1 MSIYLQHFA
10 LAREP
15 FSIVPDPGFL
25 YPSIYHRQA
34 VAHLKYG
41 LDREGGFILLTGEV
55 GTGKTTLTRTMIKRI
70 PPHVR
75 VAYILNSKLNVADV
89 LASICDELDV
99 DLPNAS
105 ELSLTKQ
112 SFTKQCIDALN
123 RNLLAAHAEGKK
135 TLIVLEEAQNLTPE
149 VLETLRLLSNLET
162 STHKLLHILLVGQP
176 ELLDI
181 LAQQELRQLNQR
193 VVSRFHLS
201 PLDKDDLTNYINH
214 RLHRAGAKRAIFD
227 SGCAAVLFRLTG
239 GVPRLINLVCHQSL
253 VAAYSTGAQTVSPKL
268 VKQAASEILS
278 EPTNYSG
285 KKFWLLGMVVALVLG
300 AGLMYKL
307 APPELLKRV
316 FPATIQLDA
325 KEELLAAV
333 VDPSLQAVSDQ
344 PLSAFN
350 NQPLRAFNDQP
361 LRAGTMTES
370 QPAVLFD
377 EVLENGLAPLLP
389 ESIGET
395 SVEQQVSI
403 QIEQPVSQA
412 SANPF
417 VGLLALWGANAED
430 VYSEEELAAVASLT
444 MLRSEKISSADMAAL
459 EKINRPG
466 IIWLLEESGYLKSY
480 VLEQLGVSDI
490 RLQNRQGTV
499 DIPVEDFQQRWN
511 GSYLYLWRPPQSYVS
526 PLNSTNNGTGNMSNP
541 ELVDWLQVQLASLDN
556 SSDIIISGGRYTAAI
571 AQQVLGFQRQQGL
584 VADGILGRETLMR
597 LAQLSGEDVPLLR
610 EVEFREA
617 EFREAE
623 SREAN

>member
-89 LASICDELDV
+89 LASICDELDIA
-99 DLPNAS
+99 LPNAS
-105 ELSLTKQ
+105 ELALTKQ

-123 RNLLAAHAEGKK
+123 RDLLAAHAEGKK

-201 PLDKDDLTNYINH
+201 PLDKNDIANYINH
-214 RLHRAGAKRAIFD
+214 RLHRAGAKRPIFD
-227 SGCAAVLFRLTG
+227 HGCAAALFGLTG

-253 VAAYSTGAQTVSPKL
+253 VAAYSTGAQTVSAKL
-268 VKQAASEILS
+268 VKQAAREILS
-278 EPTNYSG
+278 EPKKSSG
-285 KKFWLLGMVVALVLG
+285 KTLLLLGVVVVLA
-300 AGLMYKL
+300 AGLMFKFG
-307 APPELLKRV
+307 PPELTTPV
-316 FPATIQLDA
+316 FSVLAQQDATAEALV
-325 KEELLAAV
+325 EETLTTPYNDGLEA
-333 VDPSLQAVSDQ
+333 DPSADSPQVVVMDELPQ
-344 PLSAFN
+344 PLLLEPL
-350 NQPLRAFNDQP
+350 QPEP
-361 LRAGTMTES
+361 EIE
-370 QPAVLFD
+370 P
-377 EVLENGLAPLLP
+377 ELEIEP
-389 ESIGET
+389 EPEQLKPEPIAEIP
-395 SVEQQVSI
+395 VEQDADLPPQQLPS
-403 QIEQPVSQA
+403 PVN
-412 SANPF
+412 ANPF
-417 VGLLALWGANAED
+417 VSLLGLWGVEAVD
-430 VYSEEELAAVASLT
+430 VFSQEELAGAASLT
-444 MLRSEKISSADMAAL
+444 NLRAEKISGIDVLAL

-466 IIWLLEESGYLKSY
+466 IVWLLEDSGYLKSY
-480 VLEQLGVSDI
+480 VLEKLGASEI
-490 RLQNRQGTV
+490 ILQDRQGTLSISV
-499 DIPVEDFQQRWN
+499 DALQQRWN
-511 GSYLYLWRPPQSYVS
+511 GSYLYLWRPPQTYGG
-526 PLNSTNNGTGNMSNP
+526 PLLAAKNSIENISNP
-541 ELVDWLQVQLASLDN
+541 ELVDWLQAQLAALD
-556 SSDIIISGGRYTAAI
+556 SRSDIIISGGRYTAAI
-571 AQQVLGFQRQQGL
+571 AQQVLRFQQQQDL

-597 LAQLSGEDVPLLR
+597 LAQLNDSNIPLLR
-610 EVEFREA
+610 EA
-617 EFREAE
+617 D
-623 SREAN
+623 

>member
-99 DLPNAS
+99 DLPNTS

-123 RNLLAAHAEGKK
+123 RNLLAAHADGKK

-201 PLDKDDLTNYINH
+201 PLDKDDLSNYINH

-253 VAAYSTGAQTVSPKL
+253 VAAYSTGVQTVSPKL

-278 EPTNYSG
+278 EPTKSSG
-285 KKFWLLGMVVALVLG
+285 KKFWLPGIVIALVLG
-300 AGLMYKL
+300 AGLIYKL
-307 APPELLKRV
+307 APAETLGRI
-316 FPATIQLDA
+316 FPAMAPLDVQ
-325 KEELLAAV
+325 E
-333 VDPSLQAVSDQ
+333 D
-344 PLSAFN
+344 
-350 NQPLRAFNDQP
+350 
-361 LRAGTMTES
+361 
-370 QPAVLFD
+370 
-377 EVLENGLAPLLP
+377 VLEPLLP
-389 ESIGET
+389 EPVVEMP
-395 SVEQQVSI
+395 VEQELVPQA
-403 QIEQPVSQA
+403 EQPAPQING
-412 SANPF
+412 NPF
-417 VGLLALWGANAED
+417 VGLLALWGAETAD
-430 VYSEEELAAVASLT
+430 VYSEEELAAVASMA
-444 MLRSEKISSADMAAL
+444 MLRSEKISSADIAIL
-459 EKINRPG
+459 EQINRPG
-466 IIWLLEESGYLKSY
+466 IVWLLEQTGYLKSY
-480 VLEQLGVSDI
+480 VLEQLAGNQI
-490 RLQNRQGTV
+490 RLQDRQGTL
-499 DIPVEDFQQRWN
+499 DMSVESFQQRWN
-511 GSYLYLWRPPQSYVS
+511 GSYLYLWRPPEAYTS
-526 PLNSTNNGTGNMSNP
+526 PLIATNNGIGNISNP
-541 ELVDWLQVQLASLDN
+541 ELVDWLQAQLASVDN
-556 SSDIIISGGRYTAAI
+556 SSEIIISGGRYTAAI
-571 AQQVLGFQRQQGL
+571 AQQVLSFQQQQGL

-597 LAQLSGEDVPLLR
+597 LAQLSGETIPLLK
-610 EVEFREA
+610 
-617 EFREAE
+617 
-623 SREAN
+623 EAN

>member
-99 DLPNAS
+99 ELPDAS
-105 ELSLTKQ
+105 ALSLTKQ

-123 RNLLAAHAEGKK
+123 RDLLANHADGRK

-201 PLDKDDLTNYINH
+201 PLDKNDLSNYINH

-227 SGCAAVLFRLTG
+227 NDCAAVLFRLTG

-253 VAAYSTGAQTVSPKL
+253 VAAYSTGAQTVSAKL

-278 EPTNYSG
+278 EPKKSVG
-285 KKFWLLGMVVALVLG
+285 KKFWLLGIIVALALS
-300 AGLMYKL
+300 AGLISKL
-307 APPELLKRV
+307 APPELLNKM
-316 FPATIQLDA
+316 FPAVAHLDA
-325 KEELLAAV
+325 QEKTLQTV
-333 VDPSLQAVSDQ
+333 IDP
-344 PLSAFN
+344 PLTTADIADLDN
-350 NQPLRAFNDQP
+350 ALEPLFS
-361 LRAGTMTES
+361 E
-370 QPAVLFD
+370 PAI
-377 EVLENGLAPLLP
+377 EIP
-389 ESIGET
+389 
-395 SVEQQVSI
+395 VEQQISS
-403 QIEQPVSQA
+403 QPVAIAPQSN
-412 SANPF
+412 ANPF
-417 VGLLALWGANAED
+417 VGLLGLWGTDATD
-430 VYSEEELAAVASLT
+430 VYSEEELAAVAGLT
-444 MLRSEKISSADMAAL
+444 NLRSEKISTANMASL
-459 EKINRPG
+459 EQINRPG
-466 IIWLLEESGYLKSY
+466 IVWLSEDSGYLKSY
-480 VLEQLGVSDI
+480 VLEQLGAEQI
-490 RLQNRQGTV
+490 RLQDRLGSVN
-499 DIPVEDFQQRWN
+499 ISAEDFQQRWN

-526 PLNSTNNGTGNMSNP
+526 PLSATSIGIENISNP
-541 ELVDWLQVQLASLDN
+541 ELVDWLQAQLASLDN
-556 SSDIIISGGRYTAAI
+556 SNDIIISGGRYTAAI
-571 AQQVLGFQRQQGL
+571 AQQVRRFQQQQGL
-584 VADGILGRETLMR
+584 AADGILGRETLMR
-597 LAQLSGEDVPLLR
+597 LAQLSGENIPLLR
-610 EVEFREA
+610 EDA
-617 EFREAE
+617 
-623 SREAN
+623 

>member
-89 LASICDELDV
+89 LASICDELDIT
-99 DLPNAS
+99 LPDTT

-123 RNLLAAHAEGKK
+123 RDLLAAHTDGKK

-176 ELLDI
+176 ELLEI
-181 LAQQELRQLNQR
+181 LAHQDLRQLNQR

-201 PLDKDDLTNYINH
+201 PLDKDDISNYINH
-214 RLHRAGAKRAIFD
+214 RLHRAGAKRPIFD
-227 SGCAAVLFRLTG
+227 GGCAAALFNLTG

-268 VKQAASEILS
+268 VKQAATEILS
-278 EPTNYSG
+278 EP
-285 KKFWLLGMVVALVLG
+285 KKFSVTKTSVLG
-300 AGLMYKL
+300 FLVGLLLIAGVMIKL
-307 APPELLKRV
+307 GPPEVMDALFESEV
-316 FPATIQLDA
+316 QLDIA
-325 KEELLAAV
+325 TELLESPGNRS
-333 VDPSLQAVSDQ
+333 VDPLTAE
-344 PLSAFN
+344 PLTAG
-350 NQPLRAFNDQP
+350 PLTAGP
-361 LRAGTMTES
+361 LIAGPLT
-370 QPAVLFD
+370 A
-377 EVLENGLAPLLP
+377 APLL
-389 ESIGET
+389 
-395 SVEQQVSI
+395 
-403 QIEQPVSQA
+403 EQPLTAEPLIPEPDTDSSNDRLVKAQA
-412 SANPF
+412 EEPTANSNPF
-417 VGLLALWGANAED
+417 VGLLELWDTEAAD
-430 VYSEEELAAVASLT
+430 VYSEEELAAVASQAN
-444 MLRSEKISSADMAAL
+444 LRSEKISSVDMVIL

-466 IIWLLEESGYLKSY
+466 IVWLSEQSGYLKSY
-480 VLEQLGVSDI
+480 VLEGLTGGEI
-490 RLQNRQGTV
+490 RLQNRRGIV
-499 DIPVEDFQQRWN
+499 SLSAEEFQQRWN
-511 GSYLYLWRPPQSYVS
+511 GVYLYLWHPPEAYRT
-526 PLNSTNNGTGNMSNP
+526 PLIAAKNGAQNTSNP
-541 ELVDWLQVQLASLDN
+541 EVVDWLQAQLARLDN
-556 SSDIIISGGRYTAAI
+556 SSDIIISGGRYTPAI
-571 AQQVLGFQRQQGL
+571 AQQVRGFQQSQDL
-584 VADGILGRETLMR
+584 VADGILGRATLMR
-597 LAQLSGEDVPLLR
+597 LNQLSDNSIPLLR
-610 EVEFREA
+610 EA
-617 EFREAE
+617 D
-623 SREAN
+623 

>member
-99 DLPNAS
+99 ALPNTT

-123 RNLLAAHAEGKK
+123 RDLLAVHTDGKK

-176 ELLDI
+176 ELLEI
-181 LAQQELRQLNQR
+181 LAQQDLRQLNQR

-201 PLDKDDLTNYINH
+201 PLDKDDISNYINH
-214 RLHRAGAKRAIFD
+214 RLHRAGAKRPIFD
-227 SGCAAVLFRLTG
+227 TGCAAALFNLTG

-268 VKQAASEILS
+268 VKQAATEILS
-278 EPTNYSG
+278 EP
-285 KKFWLLGMVVALVLG
+285 KKSLVTKISLLGFIAGLVLI
-300 AGLMYKL
+300 AGVMIKL
-307 APPELLKRV
+307 GPSDMLDYALESEV
-316 FPATIQLDA
+316 QLDIA
-325 KEELLAAV
+325 TYLVERPGNISIEAQASDEVIDLVTAGPLIEEPVLEELV
-333 VDPSLQAVSDQ
+333 VEE
-344 PLSAFN
+344 PLSIE
-350 NQPLRAFNDQP
+350 PLTPEF
-361 LRAGTMTES
+361 LI
-370 QPAVLFD
+370 
-377 EVLENGLAPLLP
+377 P
-389 ESIGET
+389 ESNTDILNDKALNAQSDEPT
-395 SVEQQVSI
+395 AHS
-403 QIEQPVSQA
+403 
-412 SANPF
+412 NPF
-417 VGLLALWGANAED
+417 VGLLALWGVEAAD
-430 VYSEEELAAVASLT
+430 VYSEEELDALASQAN
-444 MLRSEKISSADMAAL
+444 LRTKKISSVDIAAL
-459 EKINRPG
+459 EQINRPG
-466 IIWLLEESGYLKSY
+466 IVWLSEQSGYLKSY
-480 VLEQLGVSDI
+480 VLQRLAESEI
-490 RLQNRQGTV
+490 RLQDRQG
-499 DIPVEDFQQRWN
+499 ILSPSAEEFQQRWN
-511 GSYLYLWRPPQSYVS
+511 GVYLYLWHPPEAYIA
-526 PLNSTNNGTGNMSNP
+526 PLIAAKNGAQNISNP
-541 ELVDWLQVQLASLDN
+541 EVVDWLQTQLATLDN
-556 SSDIIISGGRYTAAI
+556 SSDIIISGGRYTPAI
-571 AQQVLGFQRQQGL
+571 AQQVLGFQQGQNL
-584 VADGILGRETLMR
+584 VADGILGRATLMR
-597 LAQLSGEDVPLLR
+597 LNQLSDNSIPLLR
-610 EVEFREA
+610 E
-617 EFREAE
+617 
-623 SREAN
+623 AN

>member
-89 LASICDELDV
+89 LASICDELDI

-123 RNLLAAHAEGKK
+123 RNLLAAHADGKK
-135 TLIVLEEAQNLTPE
+135 TLIVLAEAQNLTAE
-149 VLETLRLLSNLET
+149 VLEALRLLSNLET
-162 STHKLLHILLVGQP
+162 STDKLLHILLVGQP

-201 PLDKDDLTNYINH
+201 PLDKDDLSNYINH

-253 VAAYSTGAQTVSPKL
+253 VAAYSTGAQTVSAKL

-278 EPTNYSG
+278 ED
-285 KKFWLLGMVVALVLG
+285 KKSPRKIVWLLGIVVAL
-300 AGLMYKL
+300 GLSGGLILMLSPAKL
-307 APPELLKRV
+307 LNQFSPVMA
-316 FPATIQLDA
+316 QLDA
-325 KEELLAAV
+325 PEEISV
-333 VDPSLQAVSDQ
+333 VA
-344 PLSAFN
+344 
-350 NQPLRAFNDQP
+350 NDQP
-361 LRAGTMTES
+361 L
-370 QPAVLFD
+370 
-377 EVLENGLAPLLP
+377 GLVGEMPSEELDGVIEPLLP
-389 ESIGET
+389 EPI
-395 SVEQQVSI
+395 VELPVTQEVSL
-403 QIEQPVSQA
+403 QPEQLAPQTN
-412 SANPF
+412 ANPF
-417 VGLLALWGANAED
+417 VGLLALWGTEAAD
-430 VYSEEELAAVASLT
+430 VYSEEELTAVASLA
-444 MLRSEKISSADMAAL
+444 MLRSEKVTTADMDTL
-459 EKINRPG
+459 EQINRPG
-466 IIWLLEESGYLKSY
+466 IVWLLEETGYLKSY
-480 VLEQLGVSDI
+480 VLERLDVSMV
-490 RLQNRQGTV
+490 RLQDRQGTV
-499 DIPVEDFQQRWN
+499 DISVEDFQQRWN

-526 PLNSTNNGTGNMSNP
+526 PLSATSYAIENISNP
-541 ELVDWLQVQLASLDN
+541 ELVDWLQAQLAALDN
-556 SSDIIISGGRYTAAI
+556 SRDIIISGGRYTAAI
-571 AQQVLGFQRQQGL
+571 AQQVLGFQKQQGL
-584 VADGILGRETLMR
+584 AADGILGRETLMR
-597 LAQLSGEDVPLLR
+597 LAQLSGDNIPLLR
-610 EVEFREA
+610 EA
-617 EFREAE
+617 GSREAE
-623 SREAN
+623 SKEAN

>member
-89 LASICDELDV
+89 LASICDELDI
-99 DLPNAS
+99 DLPDAS

-123 RNLLAAHAEGKK
+123 RDLLTAHADGKK

-201 PLDKDDLTNYINH
+201 PLDKDDLSNYINH
-214 RLHRAGAKRAIFD
+214 RLHRAGAKRPIFD
-227 SGCAAVLFRLTG
+227 SDCAAVLFRLTG

-253 VAAYSTGAQTVSPKL
+253 LAAYSTGAQTVSGKL

-278 EPTNYSG
+278 EE
-285 KKFWLLGMVVALVLG
+285 KKPSVKKIWLWGIFIALVFS
-300 AGLMYKL
+300 AGLIMKF
-307 APPELLKRV
+307 APAEIMGRI
-316 FPATIQLDA
+316 FPVMAPLNAQEKPLPTVI
-325 KEELLAAV
+325 
-333 VDPSLQAVSDQ
+333 DPPISPVDQ
-344 PLSAFN
+344 PLEEEPEQLLSEAIIAIPVESAM
-350 NQPLRAFNDQP
+350 R
-361 LRAGTMTES
+361 
-370 QPAVLFD
+370 
-377 EVLENGLAPLLP
+377 LP
-389 ESIGET
+389 PEELT
-395 SVEQQVSI
+395 QQV
-403 QIEQPVSQA
+403 

-417 VGLLALWGANAED
+417 VGLLALWGAEVAG
-430 VYSEEELAAVASLT
+430 VYSEEELTAVASLNN
-444 MLRSEKISSADMAAL
+444 LRSEKVSLADMAAL
-459 EKINRPG
+459 ENINRPG
-466 IIWLLEESGYLKSY
+466 IVWLLEEAGYLKSY
-480 VLEQLGVSDI
+480 VLEQLDVSEI
-490 RLQNRQGTV
+490 RLQDRQSTV
-499 DIPVEDFQQRWN
+499 AVPLEDFQQRWN
-511 GSYLYLWRPPQSYVS
+511 GSFLYLWRPPQSYLS
-526 PLNSTNNGTGNMSNP
+526 PLSATNYGVENTSNP
-541 ELVDWLQVQLASLDN
+541 ELVDWLQAQLASLDN
-556 SSDIIISGGRYTAAI
+556 SNEIIISGGRYTPAI
-571 AQQVLGFQRQQGL
+571 AQQVLRFQQQQGL

-597 LAQLSGEDVPLLR
+597 LAQLSGETIPLLK
-610 EVEFREA
+610 
-617 EFREAE
+617 
-623 SREAN
+623 EAN

>member
-89 LASICDELDV
+89 LASICDELDI

-123 RNLLAAHAEGKK
+123 RNLLAAHADGKK
-135 TLIVLEEAQNLTPE
+135 TLIVLEEAQNLTAE
-149 VLETLRLLSNLET
+149 VLEALRLLSNLET
-162 STHKLLHILLVGQP
+162 SSDKLLHILLVGQP

-201 PLDKDDLTNYINH
+201 PLDKNDLSNYINH

-253 VAAYSTGAQTVSPKL
+253 VAAYSTGAQTVSAKL

-278 EPTNYSG
+278 EEQKSPR
-285 KKFWLLGMVVALVLG
+285 KMVWLLAIVVAL
-300 AGLMYKL
+300 GLSGGL
-307 APPELLKRV
+307 ILTLSPAELLNQFSPV
-316 FPATIQLDA
+316 MAQLDA
-325 KEELLAAV
+325 PKETPDVA
-333 VDPSLQAVSDQ
+333 
-344 PLSAFN
+344 
-350 NQPLRAFNDQP
+350 NDQP
-361 LRAGTMTES
+361 LGLVGEMSSGQLDGVIEPMLSEPIVELSVTREVS
-370 QPAVLFD
+370 LQP
-377 EVLENGLAPLLP
+377 EPLAPP
-389 ESIGET
+389 
-395 SVEQQVSI
+395 
-403 QIEQPVSQA
+403 A
-412 SANPF
+412 NANPF
-417 VGLLALWGANAED
+417 VGLLALWGTEAAD
-430 VYSEEELAAVASLT
+430 VYSEEELTAAASLA
-444 MLRSEKISSADMAAL
+444 MLRSEKVTTADMDTL
-459 EKINRPG
+459 EQINRPG
-466 IIWLLEESGYLKSY
+466 IVWLLEETGYLKSY
-480 VLEQLGVSDI
+480 VLERLDLGMVS
-490 RLQNRQGTV
+490 LQDRQGTV
-499 DIPVEDFQQRWN
+499 DIPVEDFRQRWN

-526 PLNSTNNGTGNMSNP
+526 PLSATSYAIENISNP
-541 ELVDWLQVQLASLDN
+541 ELVDWLQAQLAALDN
-556 SSDIIISGGRYTAAI
+556 SRDIIISGGRYTEAI
-571 AQQVLGFQRQQGL
+571 AQQVLGFQKQQGL
-584 VADGILGRETLMR
+584 AADGILGRETLMR
-597 LAQLSGEDVPLLR
+597 LAQLSGDNIPRL
-610 EVEFREA
+610 
-617 EFREAE
+617 REAE
-623 SREAN
+623 SREAGSREAN